1 MCNIIFILRVP
12 QTYFLCV
19 VVVEKMADEASRLEE
34 LPAELKGKIFRMISS
49 PKDIDHLLAVNRS
62 IAASA
67 IEYSIPTIESLSIHI
82 AGGGG
87 SDGGPNLINRE
98 AIHPQKVIHAIKHIW
113 KYALN
118 IKTLK
123 MTGRLSEVGWLG
135 GNKLIFDVVKELM
148 ISDPRALQEM
158 SLHIDVRRV
167 PEFYLD
173 EISPVNNILYAVSG
187 SLEKFECFVRG
198 ISANLFLQR
207 IFSNQR
213 IFSSLSLGSC
223 SHLKEIYLNKVH
235 FNTRNGPQYQHQ
247 REAARIICLNKT
259 ELSSIVFHFD
269 NDMYGTDST
278 LLGVLDGIDANITHL
293 NVELSKFFPFDG
305 TFTLATDKIF
315 PQLTNLT
322 FTMSVHDVQYLDIR
336 GIQLHLS
343 TFLHHFPALEYVRI
357 KNKAGSVNHLIE
369 GISHVVSFFE
379 RVLPTIPEDVQERK
393 FRVSKFSHV

>member
-1 MCNIIFILRVP
+1 
-12 QTYFLCV
+12 
-19 VVVEKMADEASRLEE
+19 MAEESRLEE
-34 LPAELKGKIFRMISS
+34 LPEEMKEKIFRMISS

-67 IEYSIPTIESLSIHI
+67 RKYSIPTIENLSIHI

-87 SDGGPNLINRE
+87 SDGGPNLINGE
-98 AIHPQKVIHAIKHIW
+98 VIHPQKVIHAIKHIW

-135 GNKLIFDVVKELM
+135 GDKLIFDVVKELM

-167 PEFYLD
+167 VEFYAA
-173 EISPVNNILYAVSG
+173 EISSVSDIIYAVSG
-187 SLEKFECFVRG
+187 SLEKFECYVRG
-198 ISANLFLQR
+198 ISPA
-207 IFSNQR
+207 R
-213 IFSSLSLGSC
+213 IFSSASLGSC
-223 SHLKEIYLNKVH
+223 SHLKEIYLDKVY
-235 FNTRNGPQYQHQ
+235 FNTRDGPQHQHH

-269 NDMYGTDST
+269 NGLYPYGWYGTDYI

-293 NVELSKFFPFDG
+293 SVELSKFFPLFDD

-322 FTMSVHDVQYLDIR
+322 FTIPVDMIPNRAGNQFLDIR
-336 GIQLHLS
+336 GIRCHLS

-357 KNKAGSVNHLIE
+357 KNEAGNVCHLRGIE
-369 GISHVVSFFE
+369 GIEEVVVSFFE
-379 RVLPTIPEDVQERK
+379 RVLPTLSKEVIERK
-393 FRVSKFSHV
+393 LRVSKFSHV

>member
-1 MCNIIFILRVP
+1 
-12 QTYFLCV
+12 
-19 VVVEKMADEASRLEE
+19 MAEEASRLEE
-34 LPAELKGKIFRMISS
+34 LPAELKEKIFRMISS
-49 PKDIDHLLAVNRS
+49 PRDIDHLLAVNRS

-67 IEYSIPTIESLSIHI
+67 REYSIPTIGNLSIHI

-87 SDGGPNLINRE
+87 SDGGPNLINKE

-123 MTGRLSEVGWLG
+123 MTGRLNEVGWLG
-135 GNKLIFDVVKELM
+135 GDKLISDVVKELM

-167 PEFYLD
+167 TKFYAN
-173 EISPVNNILYAVSG
+173 EISSVSDIIYAVSG
-187 SLEKFECFVRG
+187 SLEKFECYLRG
-198 ISANLFLQR
+198 SSPL
-207 IFSNQR
+207 R
-213 IFSSLSLGSC
+213 IFSSASLGSC
-223 SHLKEIYLNKVH
+223 SHLKEIYLDKVN
-235 FNTRNGPQYQHQ
+235 FNTWMRPPFEQQ
-247 REAARIICLNKT
+247 RESARIICLNKT
-259 ELSSIVFHFD
+259 ELSSFVYHFD
-269 NDMYGTDST
+269 NHMYGPACT

-322 FTMSVHDVQYLDIR
+322 FTMSVHDVQFLDIR
-336 GIQLHLS
+336 GIRRHLS

-357 KNKAGSVNHLIE
+357 KNEAGSVCHLLE
-369 GISHVVSFFE
+369 GVSHVVSFFE